1 LLDQVMTAI
10 EAREVTP
17 NVAGIVYCAVIDVC
31 QDVFDVRRADEWTSA
46 MQRWCASQPEMV
58 PFRGVCEVHRAQ
70 ILQMRGEW
78 SDALQIAGTVA
89 ADQPRSTAA
98 RAIGPAYYRLAE
110 IYRLRGDYP
119 RADDAYRRASRGGYP
134 PEPGLALMR
143 LAQGQPDAAAATI
156 ARALGEARDR
166 PLRSRLLPA
175 YVEIMLATGELET
188 AQGAVDELARIAA
201 EHDVPYLRACA
212 AMARGAILLARG
224 QPREALAA
232 LREACAAWQEL
243 AAPYEVARTRELL
256 ASACHALGDQDHCRL
271 ELDAAAWTYRQL
283 GAAPDLA
290 RVTTPRARTKLP
302 GGLSPREVEVL
313 RLIAAGKTN
322 RAIAQELVLSERTV
336 ARHVS
341 NIFTKLRVPSR
352 AAATAYA
359 YEHALVTT

>member
-1 LLDQVMTAI
+1 VMTAI
-10 EAREVTP
+10 EAREVSP

-70 ILQMRGEW
+70 ILQMRGDW
-78 SDALQIAGTVA
+78 SDALEIAGTIA
-89 ADQPRSTAA
+89 SDQPRSTAG
-98 RAIGPAYYRLAE
+98 RAIGPAHYRLAE

-119 RADDAYRRASRGGYP
+119 RAEDAYRRASRDGCP

-156 ARALGEARDR
+156 ARALDEALGG

-175 YVEIMLATGELET
+175 YVEIMLATGEVDA

-212 AMARGAILLARG
+212 AMARGAILLARE
-224 QPREALAA
+224 QPREALSA

-256 ASACHALGDQDHCRL
+256 ARACHALGDQEHCGL
-271 ELDAAAWTYRQL
+271 ELDAAAWAYRQL

-290 RVTTPRARTKLP
+290 RVIAPPARSKLP
-302 GGLSPREVEVL
+302 GGLSSREVEVL

-322 RAIAQELVLSERTV
+322 RAIAAELVLSERTV

-359 YEHALVTT
+359 YEHDLVTT